1 MEIGK
6 YIIWVQLGMYECR
19 ILCHEELLVDFVMW
33 VLNQVESND
42 GSATVAAPGESVTES
57 LKTNCEMC
65 LILIAIIPMTHEFY
79 S

>member
-1 MEIGK
+1 M
-6 YIIWVQLGMYECR
+6 
-19 ILCHEELLVDFVMW
+19 
-33 VLNQVESND
+33 ESND

-65 LILIAIIPMTHEFY
+65 LILIVIIPLTHEFY

>member
-42 GSATVAAPGESVTES
+42 GSAIVVTPGESMTEA

>member
-1 MEIGK
+1 M
-6 YIIWVQLGMYECR
+6 
-19 ILCHEELLVDFVMW
+19 
-33 VLNQVESND
+33 ESND
-42 GSATVAAPGESVTES
+42 GSATVAAPGESVTEA